1 MENSVIA
8 GQRFNPVISQTNG
21 VVDHAAV
28 PMHGPVN
35 PMPAPASVDGG
46 AAPAVVAR
54 IARQAHQTVDKVA
67 EAATPT
73 AQWLSAKSENLA
85 SSGRSAVA
93 DARVYVMANPWQSL
107 GVAAAAGF
115 LLGRLA
121 R

>member
-67 EAATPT
+67 ESATPT
-73 AQWLSAKSENLA
+73 ANWFSARSESLA
-85 SSGRSAVA
+85 SSGRSAAA
-93 DARVYVMANPWQSL
+93 DARAYVMANPWESL
-107 GVAAAAGF
+107 AVAAAAGF